1 MRSAQLPV
9 YSQRMIASSE
19 TGSVG
24 LFTLLNGLR
33 DPASVVPFLETTGFR
48 RALLESLALA
58 LLASVLFGAWTGLY
72 ACTFAQFLASALKA
86 PLLLLGT
93 TAVCFPTF
101 FVVQYVLAPRA
112 LSLRAASLLQA
123 STVAVISVTWAV
135 VALPC
140 SLFLASSESYVNA
153 KLLVTFVAAFGGVL
167 GMLWF
172 ARGFRNATSSEL
184 QSSRLAPLLPYCLLY
199 GLVGMQLA
207 WSMRPFIGS
216 PGLEFALFRPMGG
229 NLLDN
234 LLSSR

>member
-1 MRSAQLPV
+1 
-9 YSQRMIASSE
+9 MIASE
-19 TGSVG
+19 TASVG
-24 LFTLLNGLR
+24 LFALLNGLR
-33 DPASVVPFLETTGFR
+33 DPASVVPFLETTSFR
-48 RALLESLALA
+48 RALLESLSITLVGS
-58 LLASVLFGAWTGLY
+58 LLFGAWTGLY
-72 ACTFAQFLASALKA
+72 ACTLAQFLTSALKA

-112 LSLRAASLLQA
+112 LSLRAATLLQV

-140 SLFLASSESYVNA
+140 SLFLASSEIYTTA

-184 QSSRLAPLLPYCLLY
+184 RSSRIVLLLPYCLLY

-207 WSMRPFIGS
+207 WSMRPFLGS
-216 PGLEFALFRPMGG
+216 PSMEFAMFRPMGG
-229 NLLDN
+229 NLIDN
-234 LLSSR
+234 LLSGQ

>member
-1 MRSAQLPV
+1 MRSAQLLV
-9 YSQRMIASSE
+9 YIRGMIASSE

-48 RALLESLALA
+48 RALLESLTLA
-58 LLASVLFGAWTGLY
+58 LLGSLLFGAWTGLY
-72 ACTFAQFLASALKA
+72 ACTLAQFLASALKA

-101 FVVQYVLAPRA
+101 FIVQYVLAPRA

-140 SLFLASSESYVNA
+140 SLFLASSESYVAA
-153 KLLVTFVAAFGGVL
+153 KWLVTFVAAFGGVL

-184 QSSRLAPLLPYCLLY
+184 QSSRLLPLLPYCFLY

-216 PGLEFALFRPMGG
+216 PSLEFALFRSAGG
-229 NLLDN
+229 NLIDS
-234 LLSSR
+234 LLNPR

>member
-1 MRSAQLPV
+1 
-9 YSQRMIASSE
+9 
-19 TGSVG
+19 
-24 LFTLLNGLR
+24 
-33 DPASVVPFLETTGFR
+33 
-48 RALLESLALA
+48 
-58 LLASVLFGAWTGLY
+58 
-72 ACTFAQFLASALKA
+72 
-86 PLLLLGT
+86 
-93 TAVCFPTF
+93 
-101 FVVQYVLAPRA
+101 
-112 LSLRAASLLQA
+112 LQA

-140 SLFLASSESYVNA
+140 SLFLASSESYVAA
-153 KLLVTFVAAFGGVL
+153 KLLVTFVAAFGGLL

-184 QSSRLAPLLPYCLLY
+184 RSSRFMLLLPYCVLY

-216 PGLEFALFRPMGG
+216 PSLEFALFRGMGG

>member
-1 MRSAQLPV
+1 
-9 YSQRMIASSE
+9 MIASPE

-33 DPASVVPFLETTGFR
+33 DPASVVPFLETTSFR

-58 LLASVLFGAWTGLY
+58 VLGSLLFGAWTGLY
-72 ACTFAQFLASALKA
+72 ACTLAQFLASALKA

-93 TAVCFPTF
+93 TVVCFPTF

-123 STVAVISVTWAV
+123 STVAVISGTWAV

-140 SLFLASSESYVNA
+140 SLFLANSENYATA

-184 QSSRLAPLLPYCLLY
+184 RASRFMLLLPYCLLY

-216 PGLEFALFRPMGG
+216 PSLEFTLFRPMGG

-234 LLSSR
+234 LLGSR